1 VSIFKRAYLKKNFFT
16 WIPTQ
21 TTVDARKKESNL
33 CMNFVTWWKP
43 MATLATNPADFAR
56 DL

>member
-43 MATLATNPADFAR
+43 MATLATNPADFTR